1 MAKSTLAVKRK
12 KKVRSGPKS
21 FDTKY
26 LGDEPTW
33 TDVEVTSMDMLK
45 AYNWYNYFYNQ
56 KDALKLLFDNYPRNK
71 KEVAQLR
78 KVSDKIS
85 PTVCYQARMVANG
98 CKMPSESQEFFNDK
112 IEGYLK
118 LAKKV
123 VSEIKKQEKRKA
135 PVVSIQDRIREQ
147 ISEYIAELE
156 NEIDIFTENKYKSEF
171 DMYAWLR
178 SKEVKSQQANAIAD
192 HYEPLL
198 SELEEVKSK
207 SDEQLTE
214 GYSNMKPRGVTRFI
228 DFVRMIVDDA
238 RKQSQNQK
246 TVRKTRAKKPASL
259 QKQIAKVQYQKDA
272 AEFKL
277 VSINPADIIGANQ
290 LWTFNTK
297 YRLLTRYDALGPAGF
312 SIKGTTLQGYDEENS
327 VRKKLRKPDQI
338 LPRVLTGG
346 KRVMNK
352 VMDEINTKEASM
364 NGRLNKETILL
375 KVIK

>member
-1 MAKSTLAVKRK
+1 MAKSLLKIGRK
-12 KKVRSGPKS
+12 KKAPRTTKS
-21 FDTKY
+21 VDEQY
-26 LGDEPTW
+26 LGVEPVW
-33 TDVEVTSMDMLK
+33 DDSIATSTQLIS
-45 AYNWYNYFYNQ
+45 AYNWYNYFGDIKSAAKMLFTHYPRDKAEIKVLRKLDVKSISPILGYNARMMSRGCKLPKDFIERFNQ
-56 KDALKLLFDNYPRNK
+56 KIEELLN
-71 KEVAQLR
+71 
-78 KVSDKIS
+78 
-85 PTVCYQARMVANG
+85 QAAA
-98 CKMPSESQEFFNDK
+98 
-112 IEGYLK
+112 IEEIVIE
-118 LAKKV
+118 KKV
-123 VSEIKKQEKRKA
+123 AYKPSV
-135 PVVSIQDRIREQ
+135 QDRIREQ
-147 ISEYIAELE
+147 ISDYIAELE

-178 SKEVKSQQANAIAD
+178 SKEVKSQQANVIAD

-207 SDEQLTE
+207 SDEQLNE
-214 GYSNMKPRGVTRFI
+214 GYSHMKPREVTRFI
-228 DFVRMIVDDA
+228 DFVRMIVEDA

-259 QKQIAKVQYQKDA
+259 QKQIARIQYQKNA
-272 AEFKL
+272 SEFKL

-297 YRLLTRYDALGPAGF
+297 YRVLTRYDAMGPAGF

-327 VRKKLRKPDQI
+327 IRKKLRKPDQI

-346 KRVMNK
+346 KRVLNK
-352 VMDEINTKEASM
+352 VMDEINTKEASI

>member
-1 MAKSTLAVKRK
+1 MAKSLLSTGRK
-12 KKVRSGPKS
+12 KKASRTAKS
-21 FDTKY
+21 VDEQY
-26 LGDEPTW
+26 LGVEPVW
-33 TDVEVTSMDMLK
+33 DDSIATSTQLMS
-45 AYNWYNYFYNQ
+45 AYNWYNYFGDI
-56 KDALKLLFDNYPRNK
+56 KSAAKMLFTHYPRNK
-71 KEVAQLR
+71 AEIKVLRKLDVKSISPILGYNARMMSRGCKLPKDFIERFNQKIEELLNQATAIKEIVIEKEVAY
-78 KVSDKIS
+78 K
-85 PTVCYQARMVANG
+85 
-98 CKMPSESQEFFNDK
+98 PSVQE
-112 IEGYLK
+112 
-118 LAKKV
+118 
-123 VSEIKKQEKRKA
+123 
-135 PVVSIQDRIREQ
+135 RIREQ

-192 HYEPLL
+192 HYESLL

-214 GYSNMKPRGVTRFI
+214 GYSHMKPREVTRFI
-228 DFVRMIVDDA
+228 DFVRMIVEDA

-259 QKQIAKVQYQKDA
+259 QKQIARIQYQKDA
-272 AEFKL
+272 SEFKL

-297 YRLLTRYDALGPAGF
+297 YRVLTRYDALGPAGF

-327 VRKKLRKPDQI
+327 IRKKLRKPDQI

-346 KRVMNK
+346 KRVLNK